1 MRALRS
7 KEVGNEAGARGA
19 TSAVRTDTLEAFRL
33 LGEGIGEDHSQ
44 YVRCLRHQR

>member
-7 KEVGNEAGARGA
+7 KQVGNEAGARGA

-33 LGEGIGEDHSQ
+33 LRGRTLAD
-44 YVRCLRHQR
+44 